1 MLKKIL
7 MKIIGI
13 NEYTKPIKATYKE
26 NEGNIIHL
34 ENLQPTNKITP
45 EELAQ
50 RIKEG
55 RFAEMSLHHAGLE
68 E

>member
-13 NEYTKPIKATYKE
+13 NEYSKPIKTTYKK
-26 NEGNIIHL
+26 NNGNIIHL
-34 ENLQPTNKITP
+34 ENLQPIHKTTA

-50 RIKEG
+50 RIKEN